1 MTSSSSDRRKIGV
14 AVLGATGVVGQKFI
28 QLLDGHPVFVL
39 VAVTTGR
46 RESQGRLYGDVT
58 VWRLG
63 GSIPA
68 CAAGLRMIATDPA
81 TCAEAGAVVAF
92 SALPTDVAR
101 SAEPLFARAG
111 FAVCSNSSPYRMAAD
126 VPLLIP
132 EVNPASVRPMVA
144 VQRRRWQQ
152 QRPLL
157 GQS

>member
-1 MTSSSSDRRKIGV
+1 MRRWTSDDCNRPRDMCRGWCR
-14 AVLGATGVVGQKFI
+14 
-28 QLLDGHPVFVL
+28 
-39 VAVTTGR
+39 GR
-46 RESQGRLYGDVT
+46 FFRTPNGCG
-58 VWRLG
+58 
-63 GSIPA
+63 
-68 CAAGLRMIATDPA
+68 
-81 TCAEAGAVVAF
+81 
-92 SALPTDVAR
+92 
-101 SAEPLFARAG
+101 SAEPRFARAG